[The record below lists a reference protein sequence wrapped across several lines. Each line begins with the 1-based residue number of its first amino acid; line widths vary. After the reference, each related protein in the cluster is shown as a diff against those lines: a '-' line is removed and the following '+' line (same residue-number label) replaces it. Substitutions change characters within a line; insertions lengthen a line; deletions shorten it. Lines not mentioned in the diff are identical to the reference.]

1 MTSKKGTG
9 RTTPPASK
17 SRRAKPE
24 PAEESNPKQYVIG
37 IAAPAESHAVDLPRQ
52 ASDSE
57 VGPAIDPAPVQSHQP
72 VTERP
77 VASNPELISAVP
89 PTWLLATNHLNL
101 LYMLAAGMVMGPA
114 GFSGKH
120 YRDPSSQLPGLIPVF
135 RDGVPEAAIQQ
146 AVSEKKH
153 LRPCIAEL
161 NLAGLAG
168 PVALV
173 SRNGE
178 VSSGAL
184 PLNSDSE
191 TSALLV
197 RAPLPMALVKRLVFR
212 SPADRKE
219 FEVSARNFA
228 NIDLADLSIDV
239 SEQLFLQAHI
249 MVWPLHG
256 QPEDTT
262 QIPVDQPPARG
273 EAIGGCLAM
282 LYQLANRGD
291 LSSSVYRIASGADTA
306 EDRDAVQRDPVLA
319 ELGSWIESGSPRPDS
334 SVQARLLW
342 GAVRAL
348 VDARLRGSAERP
360 VDTVLGYLDSQLTG
374 LKESDHHTRLERLVS
389 DMRSTFGLGGG
400 TVSQLFERHKGTLL
414 RPLLLFC
421 LRERCLDLLEFS
433 HPNLSEEE
441 LLVAAILFGVRDG
454 WIGLP
459 VELRTANGLSRF
471 VQHRMFEAESSQRG
485 GQLLLE
491 PAPPRPMA
499 LRELLVRS
507 KGAWSEVRQ
516 TSLAKVVSR
525 LGWHNCFFSRMRF
538 SLGRYRLNVT
548 PDGIEV
554 VFRGDLRPPAVEVDR
569 DGLLERISRW
579 PPLPREHER
588 ELRAALDPRD

>member
-1 MTSKKGTG
+1 
-9 RTTPPASK
+9 
-17 SRRAKPE
+17 
-24 PAEESNPKQYVIG
+24 
-37 IAAPAESHAVDLPRQ
+37 
-52 ASDSE
+52 
-57 VGPAIDPAPVQSHQP
+57 
-72 VTERP
+72 
-77 VASNPELISAVP
+77 
-89 PTWLLATNHLNL
+89 
-101 LYMLAAGMVMGPA
+101 
-114 GFSGKH
+114 
-120 YRDPSSQLPGLIPVF
+120 
-135 RDGVPEAAIQQ
+135 
-146 AVSEKKH
+146 
-153 LRPCIAEL
+153 
-161 NLAGLAG
+161 
-168 PVALV
+168 
-173 SRNGE
+173 
-178 VSSGAL
+178 
-184 PLNSDSE
+184 
-191 TSALLV
+191 
-197 RAPLPMALVKRLVFR
+197 
-212 SPADRKE
+212 
-219 FEVSARNFA
+219 
-228 NIDLADLSIDV
+228 
-239 SEQLFLQAHI
+239 
-249 MVWPLHG
+249 
-256 QPEDTT
+256 
-262 QIPVDQPPARG
+262 
-273 EAIGGCLAM
+273 M